1 MAAATFFTP
10 AAVAPPG
17 QPDIA
22 YAPDF
27 EKYQARVDRRQKTE
41 KLSKQL
47 PPGFPAELKG
57 ELVWDGRTL
66 AESYNWT
73 YTLDADQLAEVDS
86 AVTHFKCKSS
96 CLSNFSFPFSLFPL
110 FFFSSLMC

>member
-1 MAAATFFTP
+1 MAATTFFTP
-10 AAVAPPG
+10 KAVAPPG

-27 EKYQARVDRRQKTE
+27 VKYQSRVDRRLKTE
-41 KLSKQL
+41 TLPKQL

-57 ELVWDGRTL
+57 DLVWDGRTL

-73 YTLDADQLAEVDS
+73 YTLNPDQLAEIDR
-86 AVTHFKCKSS
+86 AVAHFQCEWKY
-96 CLSNFSFPFSLFPL
+96 LPFVI
-110 FFFSSLMC
+110 

>member
-1 MAAATFFTP
+1 MAATTFFTP

-27 EKYQARVDRRQKTE
+27 GKYQARVERRQKTE
-41 KLSKQL
+41 TLSKDL

-57 ELVWDGRTL
+57 DLVWDGRTL
-66 AESYNWT
+66 AETYNWT
-73 YTLDADQLAEVDS
+73 YTLSADQLAEVDH
-86 AVTHFKCKSS
+86 AVTHFKCN
-96 CLSNFSFPFSLFPL
+96 LPLQFIFIFFLFL
-110 FFFSSLMC
+110 FRIC